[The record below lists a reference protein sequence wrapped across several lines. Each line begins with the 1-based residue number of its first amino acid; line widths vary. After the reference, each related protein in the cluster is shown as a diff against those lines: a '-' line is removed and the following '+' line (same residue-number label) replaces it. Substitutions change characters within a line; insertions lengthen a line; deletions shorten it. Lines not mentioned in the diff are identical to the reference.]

1 MAKFIF
7 RKIKKIGQTALPNSR
22 GFTLIEVLVA
32 TVLFL
37 MLVNTAYELLYTG
50 LSSYRRSSTK
60 SDDLTQLRIGI
71 NRMEREL
78 REARWLTSNTG
89 TSYLKF
95 RLPNH
100 ITDTNKTVPLT
111 YSRDKI
117 ITYYVNKNQLLR
129 KIYDV
134 PSLGFDGQTP
144 NRGDPVIHRN
154 EGVNEIANNIVSL
167 KLTYLPEE
175 QSDNSY
181 KTTVI
186 MTLTAQSTAKPMTLT
201 STVQLRA
208 QEGW

>member
-1 MAKFIF
+1 MAKFVY
-7 RKIKKIGQTALPNSR
+7 RKIKKIGQKARPNSQ

-37 MLVNTAYELLYTG
+37 ILVNTAYELLYTG
-50 LSSYRRSSTK
+50 LNAYRRSSTK
-60 SDDLTQLRIGI
+60 SDDLTQLRIGL

-78 REARWLTSNTG
+78 REARWLTTNTG
-89 TSYLKF
+89 NSYLKF

-100 ITDTNKTVPLT
+100 ITDTNQTVPLT

-117 ITYYVNKNQLLR
+117 ITYYVNEGQLLR
-129 KIYDV
+129 KIYDL
-134 PSLGFDGQTP
+134 PSSGFDGQTP
-144 NRGDPVIHRN
+144 NRGEPAIHRN

-167 KLTYLPEE
+167 QLTYLPVE

-181 KTTVI
+181 KNTVI
-186 MTLTAQSTAKPMTLT
+186 ITLTAQSTDKPMTLT
-201 STVQLRA
+201 STVRLRA